1 MEDRRCRKGLAV
13 MLTTAI
19 ILSATAQTVY
29 AIPEKSKEL
38 LYSRVLEIQQ
48 TVLENVMS
56 DARNIILTKAN
67 ENRIFRILLDKFSGQ
82 PESQISFVI
91 EQLPLEKKAVI
102 TADKGSDT
110 VIEAAKMAEPADS
123 ADLTNSVDSVREPER
138 VSSDI
143 SRSSRTV
150 YDQEDV
156 MLLAKIIYAEARG
169 ESFEGQVAVG
179 AVVLNRVES
188 PKFPDTIREVIYQP
202 GQFSAVLDRQ
212 IELTPG
218 DEAYQAALAALE
230 GQDPSKGALFYYNP
244 QTATDNWIKTRSV
257 VKNIGNHNFCV

>member
-19 ILSATAQTVY
+19 ILTATAQTVY
-29 AIPEKSKEL
+29 AVPEKSREL

-56 DARNIILTKAN
+56 DARDIILTKAN

-82 PESQISFVI
+82 PENQISFVI
-91 EQLPLEKKAVI
+91 EQLPLENKVI
-102 TADKGSDT
+102 TANVEPDT
-110 VIEAAKMAEPADS
+110 VIETAKLAESADS
-123 ADLTNSVDSVREPER
+123 ADLINSVDSARKPER
-138 VSSDI
+138 VTSDI
-143 SRSSRTV
+143 SRSSQIV

-156 MLLAKIIYAEARG
+156 ILLAKIIYAEARG

-218 DEAYQAALAALE
+218 DEAYQAAQAALE
-230 GQDPSKGALFYYNP
+230 GQDPSEGALFYYNP
-244 QTATDNWIKTRSV
+244 QTATDSWIKTLDV

>member
-19 ILSATAQTVY
+19 ILTATAQTVY
-29 AIPEKSKEL
+29 AVPEKSREL

-56 DARNIILTKAN
+56 DARDIILTKAN

-82 PESQISFVI
+82 PENQISFVI
-91 EQLPLEKKAVI
+91 EQLPLENKVI
-102 TADKGSDT
+102 TANIEPDT
-110 VIEAAKMAEPADS
+110 VIETAKLAESADS
-123 ADLTNSVDSVREPER
+123 ADLINSVDSAREPER
-138 VSSDI
+138 VTSDI
-143 SRSSRTV
+143 SRSSQIV

-156 MLLAKIIYAEARG
+156 ILLAKIIYAEARG

-218 DEAYQAALAALE
+218 DEAYQAALEALE
-230 GQDPSKGALFYYNP
+230 GQDPSEGALFYYNP
-244 QTATDNWIKTRSV
+244 QTATDNWIKTLDV

>member
-19 ILSATAQTVY
+19 ILTATAQTVY
-29 AIPEKSKEL
+29 AVPEKSREL

-48 TVLENVMS
+48 TVLEDVMS
-56 DARNIILTKAN
+56 DARDIILTKAN

-82 PESQISFVI
+82 PENQISFVI
-91 EQLPLEKKAVI
+91 EQLPLENKVI
-102 TADKGSDT
+102 AANIKSDT
-110 VIEAAKMAEPADS
+110 VIEAAKLAESADS
-123 ADLTNSVDSVREPER
+123 ADLINSVDSAREPER
-138 VSSDI
+138 VTSDI
-143 SRSSRTV
+143 SRSSQVV

-156 MLLAKIIYAEARG
+156 ILLAKIIYAEARG

-212 IELTPG
+212 IDLTPG
-218 DEAYQAALAALE
+218 DEAYQAALEALE
-230 GQDPSKGALFYYNP
+230 GQDPSEGALFYYNP
-244 QTATDNWIKTRSV
+244 RTATDNWIKTLDV

>member
-1 MEDRRCRKGLAV
+1 

-19 ILSATAQTVY
+19 ILTATAQTVY
-29 AIPEKSKEL
+29 AVPEKSREL

-56 DARNIILTKAN
+56 DARDIILTKAN

-82 PESQISFVI
+82 PENQISFVI
-91 EQLPLEKKAVI
+91 EQLPLENKVV
-102 TADKGSDT
+102 TANIESDT
-110 VIEAAKMAEPADS
+110 VIETAKLAESTDS
-123 ADLTNSVDSVREPER
+123 ADLINSVDSAREPER
-138 VSSDI
+138 VTSDI
-143 SRSSRTV
+143 SRSSQIV

-156 MLLAKIIYAEARG
+156 ILLAKIIYAEARG

-218 DEAYQAALAALE
+218 DEAYQAALEALE
-230 GQDPSKGALFYYNP
+230 GQDPSEGALFYYNP
-244 QTATDNWIKTRSV
+244 RTATDSWIKTRSV
-257 VKNIGNHNFCV
+257 VRNIGNHNFCV

>member
-19 ILSATAQTVY
+19 ILTATAQTVY
-29 AIPEKSKEL
+29 AVPEKSREL

-56 DARNIILTKAN
+56 DARDIILTKAN

-82 PESQISFVI
+82 TENQISFVI
-91 EQLPLEKKAVI
+91 EQLPLKNKVS
-102 TADKGSDT
+102 TANIEPDT
-110 VIEAAKMAEPADS
+110 VIETAKLAESADS
-123 ADLTNSVDSVREPER
+123 ANLINSVDTPQKPER
-138 VSSDI
+138 VTSDV
-143 SRSSRTV
+143 SRSSQIV

-156 MLLAKIIYAEARG
+156 ILLAKIIYAEARG

-218 DEAYQAALAALE
+218 DEAYQAALEALA
-230 GQDPSKGALFYYNP
+230 GQDPSEGALFYYNP
-244 QTATDNWIKTRSV
+244 QTATDSWIKTLDV

>member
-19 ILSATAQTVY
+19 ILTATAQTVY
-29 AIPEKSKEL
+29 AVPEKSREL

-56 DARNIILTKAN
+56 DARDIILTKAN

-82 PESQISFVI
+82 PENQISFVI
-91 EQLPLEKKAVI
+91 EQLPLENKVI
-102 TADKGSDT
+102 TANIESDT
-110 VIEAAKMAEPADS
+110 VIETPKLAESADS
-123 ADLTNSVDSVREPER
+123 ADLINSVDSAREPER
-138 VSSDI
+138 VTSDI
-143 SRSSRTV
+143 SRSSQIV

-156 MLLAKIIYAEARG
+156 ILLAKIIYAEARG

-212 IELTPG
+212 IDLTPG
-218 DEAYQAALAALE
+218 DEAYQAAQAALE
-230 GQDPSKGALFYYNP
+230 GQDPSEGALFYYNP
-244 QTATDNWIKTRSV
+244 QTATDSWIKTLDV

>member
-19 ILSATAQTVY
+19 ILGATAQTVY
-29 AIPEKSKEL
+29 ALPEKSKER

-48 TVLENVMS
+48 TVLENVIS
-56 DARNIILTKAN
+56 DTRDIILTKAN
-67 ENRIFRILLDKFSGQ
+67 KSRIFRILLDKFSGQ
-82 PESQISFVI
+82 PENQISFVV
-91 EQLPLEKKAVI
+91 EQLPLKNEVV
-102 TADKGSDT
+102 TANIGSDS
-110 VIEAAKMAEPADS
+110 VIETAKPAEWADS
-123 ADLTNSVDSVREPER
+123 AWEPER
-138 VSSDI
+138 VTSDV
-143 SRSSRTV
+143 SRSSQML

-156 MLLAKIIYAEARG
+156 ILLAKIIYAEARG

-202 GQFSAVLDRQ
+202 GQFTAVLDRQ

-218 DEAYQAALAALE
+218 DEAYKAALAALE
-230 GQDPSKGALFYYNP
+230 GQDPSNDAIFYYNP

-257 VKNIGNHNFCV
+257 VRNIGNHNFCV